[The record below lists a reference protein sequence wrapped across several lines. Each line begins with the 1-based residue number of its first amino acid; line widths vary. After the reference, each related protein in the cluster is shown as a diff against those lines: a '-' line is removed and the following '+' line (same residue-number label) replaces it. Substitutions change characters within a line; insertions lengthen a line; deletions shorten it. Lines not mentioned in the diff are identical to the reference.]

1 MNKYGELKWE
11 TNIKLVHKNVL
22 QKVNVMERQLL
33 EHGVQYMIRHSEF
46 SLIMASDL
54 LPISDTISTKVSVLI
69 L

>member
-1 MNKYGELKWE
+1 
-11 TNIKLVHKNVL
+11 
-22 QKVNVMERQLL
+22 MERQLL